1 MCVYSIKSR
10 FNVDT
15 NGQSGQ
21 LSQNIWCFSNISNH
35 SPFSTDWVGTWYLR
49 SLSRIE
55 SFKFSFEEWLREIF
69 RLKNIK
75 ITTSGRSERR
85 KCLNRYIGRAELCQ
99 WLIQSW
105 ILVWDSS
112 SSQDG
117 TVLCW
122 QDLLGIIYNKLFY
135 NCILNDFSA
144 DSLETFHLVVDVMV
158 MTQLFDVLC

>member
-1 MCVYSIKSR
+1 M
-10 FNVDT
+10 DT
-15 NGQSGQ
+15 GQ
-21 LSQNIWCFSNISNH
+21 LSQNIGCFSNISNH
-35 SPFSTDWVGTWYLR
+35 SPFPTDWVGTWYLR

-55 SFKFSFEEWLREIF
+55 SFKFSFEEWLSETF
-69 RLKNIK
+69 RLKNSK
-75 ITTSGRSERR
+75 ITTSGKRSEITWSLIKRR
-85 KCLNRYIGRAELCQ
+85 KCLNWYWLGRAEPSRASDWFSLEY
-99 WLIQSW
+99 LFETPGF
-105 ILVWDSS
+105 
-112 SSQDG
+112 SQDG